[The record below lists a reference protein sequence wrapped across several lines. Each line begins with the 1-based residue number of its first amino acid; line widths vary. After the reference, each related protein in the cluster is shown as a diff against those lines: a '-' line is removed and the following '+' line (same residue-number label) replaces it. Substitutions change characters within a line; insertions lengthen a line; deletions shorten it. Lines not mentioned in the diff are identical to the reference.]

1 MLTLRGTELQFLQG
15 VVPSFLFN
23 HQIACPEIS
32 MSWQKLVLLNYT
44 PMCQT
49 DAPCGLVHP
58 LACSEASSEQTHG
71 LRGGPTKLNTFITN
85 GKVREYF

>member
-1 MLTLRGTELQFLQG
+1 MLTLRGTELQSLLGQCRELS
-15 VVPSFLFN
+15 PLSFL
-23 HQIACPEIS
+23 IIT
-32 MSWQKLVLLNYT
+32 L
-44 PMCQT
+44 MCQA
-49 DAPCGLVHP
+49 DAPCGLVQP